1 MFNLSQS
8 LFFDMPQDRALA
20 SKLLL
25 QAAQLG
31 SAPAQ
36 KMLRQL
42 GYDGPLPL
50 AVNTELEMR
59 KSRKDLPPGEVRDCG
74 FFDS

>member
-1 MFNLSQS
+1 
-8 LFFDMPQDRALA
+8 MPQDRVLA

-25 QAAQLG
+25 QSAQLG
-31 SAPAQ
+31 SAAAQ

-42 GYDGPLPL
+42 GDDGPLPP
-50 AVNTELEMR
+50 AANTELEMR
-59 KSRKDLPPGEVRDCG
+59 KGRKDLSPGQVRDCG